1 MIHPKICSLLLL
13 FFYFPIIFS
22 PAALGNVRQQPSP
35 CTLMYWMSR
44 WSSLCVQGPLFSP
57 AVCSRLQQ
65 QEEEAEA
72 CFGAMLNPCTLHCPV
87 RPSVFLPACL
97 PACLSFTVVKLLCVN
112 FPFPSPEC
120 VCFLRFQITYSWCFS
135 PPAPLVLLLLFL
147 KSSSSAT
154 DSKLLLLLLLLLQ
167 QQIQNYFF
175 FFFFF
180 FFFFS
185 NKFKTISSS
194 SSSSTTDS
202 KLFLLLLLLLL
213 LEFFFFFSNRFKII
227 SSSCWILLLQ
237 QQQIQIKSSIIH
249 WPSILF
255 QACSKFPNNFNYTKK
270 NLNSPNTHFALNLFI
285 VSWWWA
291 KCWWWWWWVMVMMM
305 KKLLANDP
313 QEF

>member
-87 RPSVFLPACL
+87 RPSVRLPACL
-97 PACLSFTVVKLLCVN
+97 PASLPACLPFFHRRQARVWIFLFQAQSVFVFWDSRLHTVDVVFHHQHHL
-112 FPFPSPEC
+112 FFFFS
-120 VCFLRFQITYSWCFS
+120 SWI
-135 PPAPLVLLLLFL
+135 LLLQQQIQNYFFFFFFNFSFNN
-147 KSSSSAT
+147 KFKIISSSSSAT
-154 DSKLLLLLLLLLQ
+154 NSKLFLLLLLQ

-180 FFFFS
+180 FFFLNSF
-185 NKFKTISSS
+185 SSS
-194 SSSSTTDS
+194 ATDS
-202 KLFLLLLLLLL
+202 KLFLLLV
-213 LEFFFFFSNRFKII
+213 EFFFFSSSRFKSNLQLFTGLPFFFKHVPNFQII
-227 SSSCWILLLQ
+227 L
-237 QQQIQIKSSIIH
+237 II
-249 WPSILF
+249 P
-255 QACSKFPNNFNYTKK
+255 KK
-270 NLNSPNTHFALNLFI
+270 I
-285 VSWWWA
+285 
-291 KCWWWWWWVMVMMM
+291 
-305 KKLLANDP
+305 
-313 QEF
+313 

>member
-147 KSSSSAT
+147 NSSSSAT

-167 QQIQNYFF
+167 QHIQNYFF

-180 FFFFS
+180 
-185 NKFKTISSS
+185 N
-194 SSSSTTDS
+194 
-202 KLFLLLLLLLL
+202 
-213 LEFFFFFSNRFKII
+213 NRFKII
-227 SSSCWILLLQ
+227 SSSSSSSSWILFLLQ
-237 QQQIQIKSSIIH
+237 QQIQNYFFFLLNSSSSAAADSIKSSIIH